1 MAYPNVSA
9 AYGFRP
15 VNLIG
20 GQVFSGSTRNYPIA
34 YNYGTALFYG
44 DNVALSGGFV
54 QQLAASNYNAV
65 TTTARTS
72 GIFLGCSYTDPST
85 KQKRFSQYYPGS
97 IAAGDIQAIIC
108 DDPDTVFKAV
118 AVASAT
124 SGVVSS
130 VSQLVVGG
138 NLAGTTTLTGS
149 TSTGDSAGGVVAA
162 SATTANAGYRVLSL
176 VPESQI
182 STTCTYVSG
191 ATTTSLVVSGLT
203 VGQVLP
209 IGTDVYQ
216 LVSGQLQHIGS
227 ATTAATTVST
237 TGNTTLTVV
246 ASSVTP
252 SASATLVL
260 VQSPEVLVKFNF
272 SVHSYYNV
280 A

>member
-20 GQVFSGSTRNYPIA
+20 GQVFSGSTRNYPIS
-34 YNYGTALFYG
+34 YNYGTALYYG
-44 DNVALSGGFV
+44 DNVVISGGFV
-54 QQLAASNYNAV
+54 TQVGASNYNAV
-65 TTTARTS
+65 TTSVKTS

-85 KQKRFSQYYPGS
+85 KQKRFSQFYPGS
-97 IAAGDIQAIIC
+97 IQAGDIQAVVC
-108 DDPDTVFKAV
+108 DDPDTVFKVA

-124 SGVVSS
+124 SGVIAS

-138 NLAGTTTLTGS
+138 NLTGTTTLAGS
-149 TSTGDSAGGVVAA
+149 AVTGDSAGGVVAA
-162 SATTANAGYRVLSL
+162 AATTSNAGYRLLSL
-176 VPESQI
+176 VPETQVV
-182 STTCTYVSG
+182 TPATYVSG
-191 ATTTSLVVSGLT
+191 ATTTSLVVSGLS
-203 VGQVLP
+203 VGQIIP

-216 LVSGQLQHIGS
+216 LVGGQLQHIGS

-246 ASSVTP
+246 ASTVTP

-272 SVHSYYNV
+272 GAHTYYSS
-280 A
+280 

>member
-54 QQLAASNYNAV
+54 QQLGSSNYNAV

-182 STTCTYVSG
+182 SSTCTYVSG

-203 VGQVLP
+203 VGQVVP
-209 IGTDVYQ
+209 TGTDVYQ

-227 ATTAATTVST
+227 ATTASTTVST

-246 ASSVTP
+246 ASTVTP